1 MTTASTPA
9 ASTLVG
15 LAPGPLA
22 GRRFGLADGFLL
34 VGRGPG
40 ADVGLADRH
49 VSRRHAAPTVAGG
62 QVVVEDLGSSGGT
75 FVNGRPVHGWREL
88 HPGDVVEFAVVRM
101 RYEGGGPGGGPGAGP
116 VGGGVRYDI
125 DRQLGEAII
134 NVGGNYYHQQRDGL
148 LREIAA
154 ARTRGRRLIGVGAVL
169 FLAGAAVFAAAV
181 IGFMS
186 QIVDGLN
193 GGAVG
198 PPTNPFGPP
207 VFGVPAGLLG
217 WALAAIGVVVT
228 VIGIVQHVVA
238 TARRRRVHRSLPL

>member
-1 MTTASTPA
+1 MHTELEAARTEAALAPIVAAIVFTAFLDESVRLRER
-9 ASTLVG
+9 SNELKEEG
-15 LAPGPLA
+15 LAAYEA
-22 GRRFGLADGFLL
+22 GVDRRAAWNKLTEAVELGRYAD
-34 VGRGPG
+34 
-40 ADVGLADRH
+40 
-49 VSRRHAAPTVAGG
+49 
-62 QVVVEDLGSSGGT
+62 
-75 FVNGRPVHGWREL
+75 
-88 HPGDVVEFAVVRM
+88 
-101 RYEGGGPGGGPGAGP
+101 
-116 VGGGVRYDI
+116 
-125 DRQLGEAII
+125 
-134 NVGGNYYHQQRDGL
+134 L